1 MQLHAV
7 KTCKKMVGEAPKK
20 TESFNGIYL
29 LMSWICRFSARWRAC
44 RTYPKP
50 WPSRM
55 TWKFWKIAS
64 RRCAR
69 TGDTWQLYNPGDA
82 CRTYLDLYYGL
93 ICQLTFPDPASEPNA
108 STTMPD
114 WKFSS
119 CHEWG
124 PLLRALFLPKWQLG
138 CLKIDLKFFPDE
150 ICQVGRSSFCPNLKH
165 SHLTS
170 QEPQPGNL
178 RLPKHWGRKAAVKD
192 SAWCQGPEA
201 VGSWIRCLWPLQ

>member
-7 KTCKKMVGEAPKK
+7 KTCNKMLGEAPKI

-82 CRTYLDLYYGL
+82 CRTYLDLYYCL
-93 ICQLTFPDPASEPNA
+93 ICQLTFPDPAIFHRMLQRPCQTE
-108 STTMPD
+108 
-114 WKFSS
+114 SS
-119 CHEWG
+119 
-124 PLLRALFLPKWQLG
+124 LRAMNE
-138 CLKIDLKFFPDE
+138 DLCCGPYFCQSDNWDVSKSTWTFSQIKFAKL
-150 ICQVGRSSFCPNLKH
+150 VGVVFA
-165 SHLTS
+165 
-170 QEPQPGNL
+170 Q
-178 RLPKHWGRKAAVKD
+178 
-192 SAWCQGPEA
+192 
-201 VGSWIRCLWPLQ
+201 I